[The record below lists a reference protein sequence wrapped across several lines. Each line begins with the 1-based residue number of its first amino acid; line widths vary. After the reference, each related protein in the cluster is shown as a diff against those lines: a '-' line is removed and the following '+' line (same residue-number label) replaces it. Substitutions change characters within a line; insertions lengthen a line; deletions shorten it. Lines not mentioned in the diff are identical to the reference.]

1 MLGMLKGLGIQ
12 NLHPM
17 RILDIGCGNG
27 FWINEFIKWGAD
39 PSNITGVDVD
49 PRCVETA
56 IKNTAKTVTLHCANG
71 SSLPAEDNSYDIVL
85 QSTLF
90 TSVLDTDTRTRIAAE
105 MMRVL
110 DHKGFILWYDF
121 HVNNPNNPGVR
132 RVSRSEIRRLF
143 PSCHVTLKPIT
154 LAPPLA
160 RLIAPW
166 SVTLCHILEV
176 FRPLCT
182 HYIGCIRKISQ

>member
-1 MLGMLKGLGIQ
+1 MLDMLKGLGIL
-12 NLHPM
+12 NLHSM

-49 PRCVETA
+49 PRCVQTA
-56 IKNTAKTVTLHCANG
+56 ITNTAKTVTLQCANG
-71 SSLPAEDNSYDIVL
+71 SSLPTEDNSYDIVL

-90 TSVLDTDTRTRIAAE
+90 TSVLDTDTRTRIASE

-110 DHKGFILWYDF
+110 DQKGFILWYDF
-121 HVNNPNNPGVR
+121 HVNNPNNSAVR

-143 PSCHVTLKPIT
+143 PACHVTLKSIT

-160 RLIAPW
+160 RLVAPW
-166 SVTLCHILEV
+166 SVTLCHILEA

-182 HYIGCIRKISQ
+182 HYVGCIRKIPQ